1 MEENKEREKEPG
13 NANIC
18 GLSESV
24 EMELE
29 LEGSAPEG
37 VAPGEVEL
45 LAAMSEGMAA
55 PTLLGLRVQRVLALV
70 ILLPHFCNTIF
81 GIASSLDLFKTFFQ
95 GCGSELKNADPD
107 PEPDPDPG
115 PGPAEPNLKKKKKS

>member
-1 MEENKEREKEPG
+1 MFLFDCILTHNGNWQPPAQCPHQPMEENKEREKEPG

-70 ILLPHFCNTIF
+70 ILLPHFCNTKSRVKHHNF
-81 GIASSLDLFKTFFQ
+81 FKILYCHFHIMFTI
-95 GCGSELKNADPD
+95 
-107 PEPDPDPG
+107 
-115 PGPAEPNLKKKKKS
+115 